1 MNEVFTFALAA
12 MPALLASLVEMVEAL
27 TIVLAVGMTR
37 GWRDALLGT
46 AAALVA
52 LAAITV
58 ALGTALTTIIPI
70 HLFQVVVGT
79 LLLLF
84 GLRWLRKAILRFAGI
99 IALHDEELIY
109 QREVAALRAQGMA
122 QTGMDWVGFTVTC
135 KSVLLEGLEV
145 VFVVLTLGAPH
156 RAAFHAALWG
166 ALAAGLLVL
175 LVGLVLHQPLT
186 RVPENWLKWSVG
198 ALLCSFGVFWGAEG
212 LGAVWP
218 WDALT
223 LVGILAVFLVVS
235 WGSVRL
241 LRRMLPQG
249 AHLAGQPDQEAEQV

>member
-1 MNEVFTFALAA
+1 MNEVFAFAMAA
-12 MPALLASLVEMVEAL
+12 MPALLASLVEMVEAM

-58 ALGTALTTIIPI
+58 VLGTALTTIIPI

-145 VFVVLTLGAPH
+145 VFVIITLGAH
-156 RAAFHAALWG
+156 GTAAFHAALWG
-166 ALAAGLLVL
+166 ALAAGVLVL
-175 LVGLVLHQPLT
+175 SAGLMLRQPLT
-186 RVPENWLKWSVG
+186 HVPENLLKLSVG

-212 LGAVWP
+212 LGETWP
-218 WDALT
+218 WDATT
-223 LVGILAVFLVVS
+223 LVGILAVFLLVS
-235 WGSVRL
+235 WCSVRM
-241 LRRMLPQG
+241 LRVMLPHG
-249 AHLAGQPDQEAEQV
+249 AHIAARNV

>member
-1 MNEVFTFALAA
+1 MSDVFTLAMAA
-12 MPALLASLVEMVEAL
+12 MPAFLASLVEMVEAL
-27 TIVLAVGMTR
+27 TVVLAVGITR

-46 AAALVA
+46 AAALLILGAMTMV
-52 LAAITV
+52 I
-58 ALGTALTTIIPI
+58 GTAFTTLIPL
-70 HLFQVVVGT
+70 HLFQVIVGG

-84 GLRWLRKAILRFAGI
+84 GLRWLRKALLRFAGI
-99 IALHDEELIY
+99 MALHDEDLIY
-109 QREVAALRAQGMA
+109 QREVAALRAQGVT
-122 QTGMDWVGFTVTC
+122 QTGVDWAGVTVTC
-135 KSVLLEGLEV
+135 KAVLLEGLEV
-145 VFVVLTLGAPH
+145 VFVVLTLGAQDA
-156 RAAFHAALWG
+156 AAFHAALWG

-186 RVPENWLKWSVG
+186 RVPENWLKYSVG

-235 WGSVRL
+235 WGSVRML
-241 LRRMLPQG
+241 QRMLPQG
-249 AHLAGQPDQEAEQV
+249 AHIAARNI

>member
-52 LAAITV
+52 LTAITV
-58 ALGTALTTIIPI
+58 VLGTALTTIIPI
-70 HLFQVVVGT
+70 HLFQVVVGS
-79 LLLLF
+79 LLVLF

-122 QTGMDWVGFTVTC
+122 QTGMDWVGLTVTC

-145 VFVVLTLGAPH
+145 VFVIITLGAH
-156 RAAFHAALWG
+156 GTAAFHAALWG
-166 ALAAGLLVL
+166 ALAAGVLVL
-175 LVGLVLHQPLT
+175 SAGLMLRQPLT
-186 RVPENWLKWSVG
+186 HVPENWLKFSVG

-212 LGAVWP
+212 LGEAWP
-218 WDALT
+218 WDATT
-223 LVGILAVFLVVS
+223 LVGILAVFLLVS
-235 WGSVRL
+235 WGSVRML
-241 LRRMLPQG
+241 QRMLPHG
-249 AHLAGQPDQEAEQV
+249 AHIAARNV